1 MKRLSSHPTHGKLG
15 LSLLFLIAL
24 ILAACDKVGSST
36 STVAPPS
43 QTVNSQVVGST
54 QGLSPNQIENSLI
67 GSAVQSTNLNLPVA
81 ESAPTVSVIKK
92 SIDGAG
98 TAPVFNLPEGIT
110 SDGSN
115 LYVVDSENNTIRKI
129 VMTTGLVTT
138 LAGTGTNGCLDAIG
152 IEASFK
158 RPYGIATDGANL
170 YVTDSGN
177 NKVRKIIIAT
187 GKVTTLAGSGASG
200 SLDGAGTKAS
210 FANLS
215 GLTIDKGNLYVADTW
230 NNKIRKI
237 VIATGAV
244 STLAGSGGA
253 DSLDGTG
260 KKASFNQPSD
270 ITTDGSS
277 LYVVDSYNQTI
288 RKIETANGKV
298 TTLAGSGE
306 RSHENG
312 KGIAASFF
320 YPSGIT
326 TDGTNLYVGDAQNHM
341 IRKIVIASGEVT
353 TFAGTGS
360 IGLVDGAGSTAL
372 FNYPSGITTVGN
384 NLYVADSVN
393 NRIRKIAIPDQ
404 KVTTLAG
411 SGPAYTS
418 PAPAPG
424 ADSDSPPASP
434 PDPCSIVSSGTA
446 DDATTLFNPHG
457 ITSYGGNLYVTDD
470 VNHKIYKTVIA
481 TSKMST
487 LAGSGE
493 VYIEEGEEGYDGTI
507 KLDGKGTEATFGE
520 PEGIIANGKNLYIA
534 DTSNNRIRKIVIAT
548 GVVTTLAGSGTQGSD
563 DHTGTEASFSQ
574 PTGITTDGSNL
585 YVTDM
590 RNQKIRKVVI
600 ATGMVT
606 TFAGTGTIG
615 DIDGTGKAASFNFP
629 QAITTDGTNLFV
641 ADTNNNKIRK
651 IVIATGVVSTV
662 AGSGVAGSLDGK
674 GSEASFQNA
683 LGITTDGHHIYVADT
698 NNHRIRKISIATGE
712 VTTLAGSK
720 IRGFN
725 DGNGT
730 SATFNYPR
738 GITINGSN
746 LYVADY
752 FNHTLRK
759 IVIDTGEVSTLAGAE
774 K

>member
-1 MKRLSSHPTHGKLG
+1 
-15 LSLLFLIAL
+15 
-24 ILAACDKVGSST
+24 
-36 STVAPPS
+36 
-43 QTVNSQVVGST
+43 
-54 QGLSPNQIENSLI
+54 
-67 GSAVQSTNLNLPVA
+67 
-81 ESAPTVSVIKK
+81 
-92 SIDGAG
+92 
-98 TAPVFNLPEGIT
+98 
-110 SDGSN
+110 
-115 LYVVDSENNTIRKI
+115 
-129 VMTTGLVTT
+129 
-138 LAGTGTNGCLDAIG
+138 
-152 IEASFK
+152 
-158 RPYGIATDGANL
+158 
-170 YVTDSGN
+170 
-177 NKVRKIIIAT
+177 
-187 GKVTTLAGSGASG
+187 
-200 SLDGAGTKAS
+200 
-210 FANLS
+210 
-215 GLTIDKGNLYVADTW
+215 
-230 NNKIRKI
+230 
-237 VIATGAV
+237 
-244 STLAGSGGA
+244 
-253 DSLDGTG
+253 
-260 KKASFNQPSD
+260 
-270 ITTDGSS
+270 
-277 LYVVDSYNQTI
+277 
-288 RKIETANGKV
+288 
-298 TTLAGSGE
+298 
-306 RSHENG
+306 
-312 KGIAASFF
+312 
-320 YPSGIT
+320 
-326 TDGTNLYVGDAQNHM
+326 
-341 IRKIVIASGEVT
+341 
-353 TFAGTGS
+353 
-360 IGLVDGAGSTAL
+360 
-372 FNYPSGITTVGN
+372 
-384 NLYVADSVN
+384 
-393 NRIRKIAIPDQ
+393 
-404 KVTTLAG
+404 
-411 SGPAYTS
+411 
-418 PAPAPG
+418 
-424 ADSDSPPASP
+424 
-434 PDPCSIVSSGTA
+434 VSSGTA